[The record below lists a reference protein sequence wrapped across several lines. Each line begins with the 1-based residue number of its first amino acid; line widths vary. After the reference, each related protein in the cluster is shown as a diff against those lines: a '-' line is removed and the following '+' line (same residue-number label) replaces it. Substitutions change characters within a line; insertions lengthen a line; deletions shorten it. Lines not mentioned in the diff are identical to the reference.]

1 VYEQLET
8 RNSKLIMNR
17 LKYILLMTLLAATS
31 LVAAQTSYVIDE
43 VCVGADRNYRIDGVA
58 GSTWEWKLLDSDSI
72 EIALDNPTGID
83 FTGTDTDGNPV
94 YGSEITIPW
103 DVAPGTY
110 SISTEQTSS
119 FGCENHE
126 LGEVEVFPIPLADAG
141 SDHTICFGDSVSL
154 STATASNYSS
164 LLWTSSGD
172 GRFNDPSL
180 LQPTYIP
187 GGQEAQGESIP
198 LTLTAYGLSSG
209 SGCSPAVSSM
219 TIHVRPRNGVPD
231 ARDDEAITE
240 NIRPVDIPVLN
251 NDTDPE
257 GLLDSTSLVVISGPA
272 HGTWLVNN
280 DFTIT
285 YIPDV
290 DYVGTDQFI
299 YQISD
304 KDPCNYYSDEGV
316 VTITILKPNQAP
328 IATNDFF
335 VNGCYT
341 IFGDLLNNDSDP
353 DGDALQISTTPT
365 LDPQHGSVTLY
376 EDGTFQYEFVRGSAF
391 VDSFS
396 YRVCDVNLFSLCDEA
411 MVYITVFADSDCDG
425 VPNEVDIDKDNDGIV
440 DWDEGN
446 DTVDTDGDGIP
457 DYLDIDADNDGIP
470 DNIEGQTTGGYI
482 APWGVDNNNN
492 GLDDAYEQGGR
503 LGIRPV
509 DTDGDGLADFQ
520 DTDSDDDG
528 VPDYIEGYDIGAKG
542 IAEISPEYSDIDGDG
557 LDDAYD
563 NFFGSFDNDNLDNPF
578 GANPHLQDFDG
589 DGIRDWRDTDD
600 DADGIPT
607 LYEDY
612 NNNDVYFDDD
622 MDNDGHP
629 DYLDIQGD
637 CTMFIPEGFS
647 PNGDGI
653 HDFFQIYCI
662 DNYPNATLLIFD
674 RWGKKL
680 YEHEHYGNL
689 DFWGSFEQAWW
700 DGSRTNDGSASL
712 DRLPPGN
719 YLYVLVRGDGNK
731 DSGAVMLSY

>member
-1 VYEQLET
+1 
-8 RNSKLIMNR
+8 MNR

-31 LVAAQTSYVIDE
+31 LVAAQGSYVIDE
-43 VCVGADRNYRIDGVA
+43 VCIGAERTYRIDGEA
-58 GSTWEWKLLDSDSI
+58 GSTWIWKLVDANGT
-72 EIALDNPTGID
+72 EINLDNPTGTD
-83 FTGTDTDGNPV
+83 FETTDTNGSPV
-94 YGSEITIPW
+94 YGSEISVPW

-119 FGCENHE
+119 FGCINHE
-126 LGEVEVFPIPLADAG
+126 LGDVEVFPVPLADAG
-141 SDHTICFGDSVSL
+141 SDQTICFGDSVL
-154 STATASNYSS
+154 LNTATASNYSS

-172 GRFNDPSL
+172 GRFNDPNL
-180 LQPTYIP
+180 LHPIYIP
-187 GGQEAQGESIP
+187 GGQEVQGESIT
-198 LTLTAYGLSSG
+198 LTLNAYGLSGG
-209 SGCSPAVSSM
+209 SGCEPAVSSM
-219 TIHVRPRNGVPD
+219 TIHIQPRNAPPD
-231 ARDDEAITE
+231 ALDDEAITE
-240 NIRPVDIPVLN
+240 HTRTVDIPVLN

-257 GLLDSTSLVVISGPA
+257 GRLDSISLVVISDPE
-272 HGTWLVNN
+272 HGTWLVND

-285 YIPDV
+285 YIPEAG
-290 DYVGTDQFI
+290 YVGTDQFV

-304 KDPCNYYSDEGV
+304 KDPCNYFSDEAV
-316 VTITILKPNQAP
+316 VTITILEPNQAP
-328 IATNDFF
+328 IATDDFF

-353 DGDALQISTTPT
+353 DGDALQISTTP
-365 LDPQHGSVTLY
+365 LLEAQHGTVTLY

-411 MVYITVFADSDCDG
+411 MVYITIFEDSDCDG
-425 VPNEVDIDKDNDGIV
+425 VPNEIDIDKDNDGIV
-440 DWDEGN
+440 DWVEGD

-509 DTDGDGLADFQ
+509 DTDDDGMADFQ
-520 DTDSDDDG
+520 DTDSDNDG

-557 LDDAYD
+557 MDDAYD
-563 NFFGSFDNDNLDNPF
+563 NFFGGFNPDNLDNPF
-578 GANPHLQDFDG
+578 GSNPHLQDFDG

-629 DYLDIQGD
+629 DYLDIHGD

-680 YEHEHYGNL
+680 YEHEKYGNL

-700 DGSRTNDGSASL
+700 DGSRTNEGSASM

-719 YLYVLVRGDGNK
+719 YLYVLLRGDGNR